1 MAYTGQQVWG
11 MKPAVRRPRRQRSSP
26 GLLDILVQP
35 VSIAGVLYVK
45 AMLFCLTVRVGR
57 AEWHEHVPRNA
68 GLLQVSLEN

>member
-35 VSIAGVLYVK
+35 VSIARVPCVD
-45 AMLFCLTVRVGR
+45 AMLTVRVGR
-57 AEWHEHVPRNA
+57 AEWQEHVPRHA
-68 GLLQVSLEN
+68 GLLQVPLEN